1 MIKDRS
7 QVMARCQAMARSKWL
22 TPLICLGLGGV
33 VFAVFWL
40 GGDFG
45 GGVISFAVLAAFGLI
60 LLLLT
65 GRSETVR
72 GLTVGRDERFAQ
84 LDLRATAVAGLV
96 VLLAMLVA
104 WLVEI
109 ARGQSGSPYGWLLA
123 IGGLAYLVAFAF
135 FRWRG

>member
-1 MIKDRS
+1 MIRERS
-7 QVMARCQAMARSKWL
+7 RAICRSKWF
-22 TPLICLGLGGV
+22 TPLICLGLGVV
-33 VFAVFWL
+33 VFAVSWL
-40 GGDFG
+40 GGQFG
-45 GGVISFAVLAAFGLI
+45 AGLISLAILAAFGLI

-96 VLLAMLVA
+96 VLVTLMVA

-109 ARGQSGSPYGWLLA
+109 AHGHNGNPYGWLLA
-123 IGGLAYLVAFAF
+123 IGGLAYLLAFAF

>member
-1 MIKDRS
+1 MIKGRS
-7 QVMARCQAMARSKWL
+7 QAITRCQAIARSKWL
-22 TPLICLGLGGV
+22 TPLICLGLGVV
-33 VFAVFWL
+33 VFAVSWL

-45 GGVISFAVLAAFGLI
+45 GGVVSLAILAAFGLI

-96 VLLAMLVA
+96 VLLTLMVA

-109 ARGQSGSPYGWLLA
+109 ARGQNGNPYGWLLA
-123 IGGLAYLVAFAF
+123 TGGLAYLVAFAF